1 MSNNLNTDQVA
12 EGQADA
18 EVTVN
23 DMVGQVD
30 AAITEKLVVLV
41 DNTNAATISATDFR
55 RNNLFSID
63 PDTPAPTGAITITVS
78 AIKRGLFVVLNTTAQ
93 DVDVEITAQ
102 PETPPTIPAGEVLT
116 LHCDGVNVRS
126 VGGGGT
132 STIAGTVA
140 NLVRI
145 SASNTAEDSGIA
157 DTDVMLISDSRYD
170 LQTFFAG
177 SPTSSQLI
185 VRFLA
190 VRALTLPTS
199 LTGSACYAGVAAT
212 ASTTFDIQ
220 KNGVSVGSLNFA
232 AAAQTATFTFAS
244 PVTLAATD
252 RLDIIAP
259 GSADATLADITFAL
273 KARANS

>member
-1 MSNNLNTDQVA
+1 MSNNLSLDQVA
-12 EGQADA
+12 ENQSSA
-18 EVTVN
+18 EVTIN
-23 DMVGQVD
+23 DANAQLD

-55 RNNLFSID
+55 RNNMFSVD
-63 PDTPAPTGAITITVS
+63 PDTPAPTAAITITVS
-78 AIKRGLFVVLNTTAQ
+78 AIKRGIFVVLNTTAE
-93 DVDVEITAQ
+93 DVDVEISGQ
-102 PETPPTIPAGEVLT
+102 PETAPTIPAGEVLT

-132 STIAGTVA
+132 SAVAGTVD
-140 NLVRI
+140 NFVSI
-145 SASNTAEDSGIA
+145 SATNTPEDSGVA
-157 DTDVMLISDSRYD
+157 KDNVMLIDDSRYD

-177 SPTSSQLI
+177 SPTSSQLV

-190 VRALTLPTS
+190 VRDLTLPTN
-199 LTGSACYAGVAAT
+199 LTGSACYAGVAAL

-232 AAAQTATFTFAS
+232 ASAQTATFTFAS

-259 GSADATLADITFAL
+259 GSADANLADITFAF
-273 KARANS
+273 KCRANS